1 MKRLTFLDGLVYM
14 SFDSLGPVSIV
25 HFYAKQSF
33 HTKVWHQV
41 NMGQSAKR
49 G

>member
-1 MKRLTFLDGLVYM
+1 MKRLTFFDRSDYM
-14 SFDSLGPVSIV
+14 TFDSLSPVSIV

-41 NMGQSAKR
+41 NKGQSAKQ